1 MACHLCGITK
11 QQIERCKGSWAIS
24 RMTFFLGGIMV
35 MHEIIWHGRGGQ
47 GVVLAAQILAEAAY
61 IQGFPG
67 VTSAPTFGPERRGA
81 PLTASTRISDTTVR
95 TFSQI
100 ASADIAVILDESLF
114 KIANGKGKI
123 KESGLVIVNTT
134 LTPQQ
139 IEPEGNFT
147 VATVDATGIAG
158 EYHLSMSGSPVVNT
172 LLLGAL
178 SMASG
183 LVSLENIEKGLKK
196 KMPRNKAF
204 SNFQA
209 IQAVFERTLYVKNK
223 E

>member
-1 MACHLCGITK
+1 
-11 QQIERCKGSWAIS
+11 
-24 RMTFFLGGIMV
+24 

-81 PLTASTRISDTTVR
+81 PLTASTRISNEPVR

-100 ASADIAVILDESLF
+100 ASADISVILDESLF
-114 KIANGKGKI
+114 EIATSEGKI
-123 KESGLVIVNTT
+123 KENGLVIVNST

-139 IEPEGNFT
+139 IGPGGNFT
-147 VATVDATGIAG
+147 VATVDATGIAS

-172 LLLGAL
+172 SLLGAL

-183 LVSLENIEKGLKK
+183 LISLENIEKGLKK
-196 KMPRNKAF
+196 KMPRDKASF
-204 SNFQA
+204 NFQA
-209 IQAVFERTLYVKNK
+209 IQTAFERTLYVGRK